1 MNDLPVER
9 RKHKRLRI
17 KIPIMVEGVDQS
29 GQGFTESTETIDG
42 SFAGIGFLL
51 DHEPKAFSFLVISI
65 FHNLNLFHIR
75 TNVCHVTPVNAR
87 RLVGV
92 KFRGIR
98 DTPATGVNE

>member
-1 MNDLPVER
+1 MNKLPVER
-9 RKHKRLRI
+9 RRHKRLRI
-17 KIPIMVEGVDQS
+17 KIPIMVEGVDRA

-51 DHEPKAFSFLVISI
+51 DHEPRASSFLVISI

-75 TNVCHVTPVNAR
+75 TNVCHVTPVDTR
-87 RLVGV
+87 KLVGV

-98 DTPATGVNE
+98 NTSATSTNE